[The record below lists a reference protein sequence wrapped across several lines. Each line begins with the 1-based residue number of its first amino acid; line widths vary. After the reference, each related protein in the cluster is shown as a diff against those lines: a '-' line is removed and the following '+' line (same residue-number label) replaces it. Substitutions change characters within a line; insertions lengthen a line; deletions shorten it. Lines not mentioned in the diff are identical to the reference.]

1 MRASI
6 LSGAFL
12 LFALVSSQ
20 AAEPIKIGM
29 SQPLTGDIAASGTY
43 VANGARIA
51 VEVINNSGG
60 VLGRQ
65 LQLILEDNK
74 SNPKEAVATAE
85 KLLSGDKVP
94 VILGAWG
101 STLTL
106 AMMPRLIEYK
116 VPMVVETA
124 SSGKI
129 TSSGNPWVFRIS
141 PPSSI
146 EAKVF
151 GDTRLEKFSPALE
164 KANMLVVN
172 NDWGRGAGDEFSKML
187 RSKGI
192 QIGVIETMA
201 PDATD
206 LSAQLAKI
214 KRAGGD
220 TLFVTTGIEQLTL
233 VLKQAQEQRVTQ
245 RIISTGGS
253 SAPDQLIEQ
262 AGAAANGSYHILFFT
277 PWFPEDAPYPETA
290 RIFIKEWT
298 KKGYAFAGLTD
309 GFRGY
314 DGILT
319 AVQAINDAGKAEPEA
334 IRDALWNVQVKGV
347 NGNIKFDKVG
357 PSGQESGQSIPNIY
371 VVQIKDGKVVRP

>member
-1 MRASI
+1 MRVSI

-51 VEVINNSGG
+51 IEVINNSGG

-151 GDTRLEKFSPALE
+151 GDTRLEKFSPRLE

-214 KRAGGD
+214 KRSGGD

-357 PSGQESGQSIPNIY
+357 PSGQESGQSTPNIY

>member
-1 MRASI
+1 MRVSV

-12 LFALVSSQ
+12 VSALVSSQ

-51 VEVINNSGG
+51 TEVINSSGG

-65 LQLILEDNK
+65 IQLILEDNK

-146 EAKVF
+146 EARVF
-151 GDTRLEKFSPALE
+151 GDTRLDKFVPRVE

-172 NDWGRGAGDEFSKML
+172 NDWGRGASDEFSKML
-187 RSKGI
+187 KSKGI
-192 QIGVIETMA
+192 QVGAMETMA

-214 KRAGGD
+214 KRSGGD

-233 VLKQAQEQRVTQ
+233 ILKQAQEQRLTQ

-290 RIFIKEWT
+290 KTFIKEWT

-347 NGNIKFDKVG
+347 NGNIKFDKIG
-357 PSGQESGQSIPNIY
+357 PTGQESGQSTPNIY
-371 VVQIKDGKVVRP
+371 VVQIKDGKVVKP

>member
-1 MRASI
+1 MRVSV

-12 LFALVSSQ
+12 LSALVSSQ

-51 VEVINNSGG
+51 TEVINSSGG

-65 LQLILEDNK
+65 IQLILEDNK

-146 EAKVF
+146 EARVF
-151 GDTRLEKFSPALE
+151 GDTRLEKFSPRVE

-172 NDWGRGAGDEFSKML
+172 NDWGRGASDEFSKML

-192 QIGVIETMA
+192 QVGVMETMA

-214 KRAGGD
+214 KRSGGD

-233 VLKQAQEQRVTQ
+233 ILKQAQEQRLTQ

-290 RIFIKEWT
+290 KIFIKEWT

-347 NGNIKFDKVG
+347 NGNIKFDKIG
-357 PSGQESGQSIPNIY
+357 PPGQESGQSTPNIY
-371 VVQIKDGKVVRP
+371 VVQIKDGKVVKP